1 MLQRGGAGHGE
12 PGSCGGVT
20 FGQRATGSIERARLA
35 IDSQIDRQI
44 LQGVGVIRY
53 QPSTGSKAT
62 DLAQA
67 MAMIN
72 VYDELCKGV
81 TQLISTVG
89 QCKKKI
95 TAGTTQGPS
104 KIIPFNQE
112 V

>member
-20 FGQRATGSIERARLA
+20 FGQRATGSIDRVRLA

-53 QPSTGSKAT
+53 QTSPFSKAT
-62 DLAQA
+62 DLAKAIA
-67 MAMIN
+67 MSD
-72 VYDELCKGV
+72 VYEELCKGV
-81 TQLISTVG
+81 KQLISMVG

-104 KIIPFNQE
+104 KIIPFK
-112 V
+112 